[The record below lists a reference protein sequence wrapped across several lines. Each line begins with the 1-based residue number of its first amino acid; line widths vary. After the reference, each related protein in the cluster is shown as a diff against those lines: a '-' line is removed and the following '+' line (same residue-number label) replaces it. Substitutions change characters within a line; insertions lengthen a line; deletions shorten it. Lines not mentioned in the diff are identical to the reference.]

1 MDVLELV
8 LFVLEITPVNNCLK
22 FCKYVQLQSFVT
34 KEIIYQSKK
43 NTQKRIRSSYTLT
56 GTVLLKCF
64 PILHSFIFVCIS
76 TFHYEF
82 LSLESKPQI
91 FLDHLLREYF
101 VVNLDNV
108 PVEYEEGNDGADTGE
123 ATITLLCL
131 ITYIQY
137 LIIQMK
143 KANLAV
149 LSLTLSQFFI
159 L

>member
-1 MDVLELV
+1 
-8 LFVLEITPVNNCLK
+8 
-22 FCKYVQLQSFVT
+22 
-34 KEIIYQSKK
+34 
-43 NTQKRIRSSYTLT
+43 
-56 GTVLLKCF
+56 
-64 PILHSFIFVCIS
+64 
-76 TFHYEF
+76 
-82 LSLESKPQI
+82 
-91 FLDHLLREYF
+91 

-149 LSLTLSQFFI
+149 LSLTFFN
-159 L
+159 